1 MKNQNK
7 FNSEIPT
14 DSHGRFVIKASSKEI
29 CTTEKS
35 NSNIDNVESKT
46 VTNLADC
53 AIKKSDKPYGLQRDA
68 DGRIIIKS
76 SGQSERMSSR
86 ISRMKFQNPLNSGLK

>member
-7 FNSEIPT
+7 FNSEITT

-35 NSNIDNVESKT
+35 NSNIDNGEPKP

-53 AIKKSDKPYGLQRDA
+53 AIKKSDK
-68 DGRIIIKS
+68 S
-76 SGQSERMSSR
+76 
-86 ISRMKFQNPLNSGLK
+86 